1 MAEKKKH
8 WESAQYS
15 KLIDYYDFFNENLDK
30 DIESVKD
37 LLNNITQDI
46 HRKVET
52 KRNDSPTNQSHLS
65 QYSKLIMELNQTL
78 LNQHTKRI
86 ESNSALEE
94 IQKTIQLNNHFI
106 CNIQYIILNNKIS
119 NNELV
124 NLKNSRKNAIQ
135 AKDFEKAAYFRDLIS
150 TFELINNFKS
160 LSNEFET
167 SSFFVYIECTLYFVV
182 KNQNLFNEEIRK
194 IIEISNE

>member
-1 MAEKKKH
+1 MAKEKKY

-37 LLNNITQDI
+37 LLSNITQDI

-86 ESNSALEE
+86 QPDLALEN
-94 IQKTIQLNNHFI
+94 IQKLIHHNKQLTSGIQH
-106 CNIQYIILNNKIS
+106 IILNEENS
-119 NNELV
+119 NNELTK
-124 NLKNSRKNAIQ
+124 LEKSRKSAIQ
-135 AKDFEKAAYFRDLIS
+135 AKNFEKAAYFRDLIS

-160 LSNEFET
+160 LSNVFET
-167 SSFFVYIECTLYFVV
+167 SSFFVYLECTLYFVI
-182 KNQNLFNEEIRK
+182 KNHNLFNEELRK
-194 IIEISNE
+194 IIENSNE